1 MRQQLLPVVRLAQ
14 FAPRR
19 RAKVKREN
27 RRLPN
32 PRHLLLLCIAAMS
45 CLAGVA
51 VAAILY
57 AVYSI
62 DVTAIAAETARA
74 NVAVSLTVTA
84 DTAFDGDL
92 AERIAHDFSL
102 SNAHFAASGAL
113 AANEASVVLPGTDG
127 TVLVWEPRRFG
138 TELFFQL
145 APLRLL
151 ACALLLGG
159 IGIVLHRLYAL
170 AGELEVRRQ
179 AAQDLAARDAL
190 TGLSNRLAFDERLEQ
205 AYADRRGDVA
215 LLYLDLDGFKNV
227 NDTMGHGAGDQVLR
241 TVAARLKGFAQ
252 DGDLVAR
259 LGGDEFGLL
268 VTSRTGE
275 AGLSELAADIRIA
288 LSEPQQ
294 IGKNAL
300 LVGVSIGIAMASRD
314 ASSPLELVRAAD
326 EALYR
331 AKATSGGG
339 YVFADMPG
347 SRRAL

>member
-1 MRQQLLPVVRLAQ
+1 MTQHFLPMVRLALK
-14 FAPRR
+14 APRP
-19 RAKVKREN
+19 RARATREN
-27 RRLPN
+27 GRLPN
-32 PRHLLLLCIAAMS
+32 PQHLLLICVAGMV

-51 VAAILY
+51 LAAIAY

-62 DVTAIAAETARA
+62 DVSAISAETARA

-84 DTAFDGDL
+84 DAGFDEPL

-102 SNAHFAASGAL
+102 RNAHFAASGAL
-113 AANEASVVLPGTDG
+113 AGNEASVALPGATS
-127 TVLVWEPRRFG
+127 TMLVWEPRRFG
-138 TELFFQL
+138 TELFLQL

-159 IGIVLHRLYAL
+159 IGSVLHRLYAL

-190 TGLSNRLAFDERLEQ
+190 TGLSNRLAFDERLER
-205 AYADRRGDVA
+205 AYADRSSDVA

-227 NDTMGHGAGDQVLR
+227 NDTMGHGAGDEVLR
-241 TVAARLKGFAQ
+241 TVAARLQGFARE
-252 DGDLVAR
+252 GDLIAR

-275 AGLSELAADIRIA
+275 AGLSELAADIGIA
-288 LSEPQQ
+288 LGEPQK
-294 IGKNAL
+294 IGKSEL
-300 LVGVSIGIAMASRD
+300 MVGVSIGIAMASRD
-314 ASSPLELVRAAD
+314 ASSALELVRAAD

-339 YVFADMPG
+339 YVFADQPA
-347 SRRAL
+347 SRRAV